1 MRTGTYSIVARDG
14 DSGELG
20 VAVQSH
26 WFCVGGVVAW
36 ARPGAGAAATQS
48 VAEIAHGPN
57 VLQHLEEGLDPEAAV
72 AAVLG
77 DDRLA
82 DYRQLGVVDR
92 GGAVAAHTG
101 PGCIPDA
108 GHVLGQAFACQANMM
123 AGAGVPEAMARAYR
137 AAPGDLAERMLT
149 ALEGAEAAGG
159 DVRGRQSA
167 ALLIVPAGGEPWR
180 ARFDLRVDD
189 HPDPLAELRRLL
201 RLGRAYEL
209 AGRADELL
217 AQGAHEQ
224 ASALYVQG
232 AELAPEADELSFWAG
247 LGIAATDL
255 PAGLRLVRQ
264 AAAGNPKWLALLAR
278 LPVELAPS
286 APAVRSGLAGWKPRP
301 GPPERAGASKDGPH
315 DSTRTIAGD

>member
-1 MRTGTYSIVARDG
+1 MRRGTYSIVARDA

-36 ARPGAGAAATQS
+36 ARPGVGAAATQS

-57 VLQHLEEGLDPEAAV
+57 ALERLAAGQDPEAAL
-72 AAVLG
+72 AAVLSA
-77 DDRLA
+77 DQLA

-92 GGAVAAHTG
+92 AGAVAAHTG
-101 PGCIPDA
+101 TGCIAHA
-108 GHVLGQAFACQANMM
+108 GHVLGEAFACQANMM
-123 AGAGVPEAMARAYR
+123 AADGVPEAMARAYR
-137 AAPGDLAERMLT
+137 AAEGELAERLLA

-167 ALLIVPAGGEPWR
+167 ALLIVPASGEPWR

-189 HPDPLAELRRLL
+189 HRDPLGELRRLL
-201 RLGRAYEL
+201 RLARAYEL
-209 AGRADELL
+209 ADRADQLL

-224 ASALYVQG
+224 AGALYLEG
-232 AELAPEADELSFWAG
+232 AELAPEADELAFWAG

-255 PAGLRLVRQ
+255 EAGVRLVRR
-264 AAAGNPKWLALLAR
+264 AAAGNPRWLALLER
-278 LPVELAPS
+278 LPQGLAPT
-286 APAVRSGLAGWKPRP
+286 ARAVRSAMG
-301 GPPERAGASKDGPH
+301 
-315 DSTRTIAGD
+315 ST